1 MKKAPA
7 QAGSVTPVIA
17 FLQAPKRASSE
28 LTEKLQKFD
37 QEAQAYWEQL
47 PRVSAEYRAVLDKAM
62 AAEIWGRP
70 SPKSARRENG

>member
-1 MKKAPA
+1 MKRTKLSMYEKSPA

-37 QEAQAYWEQL
+37 
-47 PRVSAEYRAVLDKAM
+47 
-62 AAEIWGRP
+62 
-70 SPKSARRENG
+70 